1 MLPVSIGNINEA
13 ITNAH
18 DRQLTLDVI
27 HCPRCSADSA
37 SCRTLTWTGGPRDA
51 VVVND
56 TRRRRRDYCCATQ
69 PLGRGR
75 AAREPVEPVEPIG
88 VGGCATRGRCL
99 GDTPGGGR
107 EPVRVPRPGRRP
119 AHPDDPAD
127 AVAPP
132 RRSSNGSWRRAM
144 RRRWTMRTGVPR
156 AGTSSRPTGG
166 GDRANCQLI
175 GSSRVD
181 ICVEINQ

>member
-1 MLPVSIGNINEA
+1 MAWGAAEESDLG
-13 ITNAH
+13 
-18 DRQLTLDVI
+18 R
-27 HCPRCSADSA
+27 R
-37 SCRTLTWTGGPRDA
+37 RA

-56 TRRRRRDYCCATQ
+56 TRRRRRDYCCATP

-75 AAREPVEPVEPIG
+75 AAREPGEPVEPIG
-88 VGGCATRGRCL
+88 VGGCATRGRGL

-166 GDRANCQLI
+166 GDKANCQLI

>member
-1 MLPVSIGNINEA
+1 MAWGAAEESDLG
-13 ITNAH
+13 
-18 DRQLTLDVI
+18 R
-27 HCPRCSADSA
+27 R
-37 SCRTLTWTGGPRDA
+37 RA

-107 EPVRVPRPGRRP
+107 EPVRVPRPGLSP
-119 AHPDDPAD
+119 CSPG
-127 AVAPP
+127 
-132 RRSSNGSWRRAM
+132 RSGGRRRAAAPQQ
-144 RRRWTMRTGVPR
+144 RRELEKSDAATVDDANGVPR

-166 GDRANCQLI
+166 GDKANCQLI